1 MPNPLLSSSTVIT
14 TKANHKMPRRM
25 KHGALSV
32 RSRADI
38 PTSPHSTHNP
48 SACSC
53 DTEVEEWTKGKKHAY
68 FPFLALPSELRNKI
82 YSLVFSLAPQV
93 FDLDPSIFRFLH
105 SQKMLALFTVC
116 RQVHMEASHRFF
128 STHTFRLFPT
138 YPGRYFNTARP
149 LLARLP
155 PQYRSSIT
163 SLELR
168 LGPGWNAPPRGWV
181 VNDALGLKDCITV
194 RALKVFVE
202 CDPSDA
208 IFKGFRRGDGFYER
222 FSQNLLENVL
232 KEVPSIKLV
241 EFDAW
246 SSVKRT
252 GDMISGLRDVVL
264 RFEKVVG
271 WGPERGWDQELDK
284 VWLDAVLM
292 HGAGKLSKSV
302 AVFS

>member
-1 MPNPLLSSSTVIT
+1 MS
-14 TKANHKMPRRM
+14 RRIQ
-25 KHGALSV
+25 HGALSI
-32 RSRADI
+32 RSIAAT
-38 PTSPHSTHNP
+38 PTTPKSTHNQLTY
-48 SACSC
+48 SS
-53 DTEVEEWTKGKKHAY
+53 EGEEGSSKEEESAY
-68 FPFLALPSELRNKI
+68 FPFLSLPSELRNKI
-82 YSLVFSLAPQV
+82 YTLVFSLAPQV
-93 FDLDPSIFRFLH
+93 FDLDPSIFRLLH
-105 SQKMLALFTVC
+105 KHNMLALFTVC
-116 RQVHMEASHRFF
+116 RQIHHEASHRFF

-138 YPGRYFNTARP
+138 YPGRYFKTKRP

-155 PQYRSSIT
+155 SHYRSSIT

-181 VNDALGLKDCITV
+181 VNDALGLKDCINV
-194 RALKVFVE
+194 RVLKVFVE

-222 FSQNLLENVL
+222 FSQNLLEGVL
-232 KEVPSIKLV
+232 KDVASIKVV

-252 GDMISGLRDVVL
+252 GDMISGLGEVVSK
-264 RFEKVVG
+264 FEKVVG

-292 HGAGKLSKSV
+292 HGAGKLSTSV

>member
-1 MPNPLLSSSTVIT
+1 
-14 TKANHKMPRRM
+14 
-25 KHGALSV
+25 
-32 RSRADI
+32 
-38 PTSPHSTHNP
+38 
-48 SACSC
+48 
-53 DTEVEEWTKGKKHAY
+53 
-68 FPFLALPSELRNKI
+68 
-82 YSLVFSLAPQV
+82 
-93 FDLDPSIFRFLH
+93 
-105 SQKMLALFTVC
+105 
-116 RQVHMEASHRFF
+116 
-128 STHTFRLFPT
+128 
-138 YPGRYFNTARP
+138 
-149 LLARLP
+149 
-155 PQYRSSIT
+155 
-163 SLELR
+163 

-194 RALKVFVE
+194 RDLKVFVE

-222 FSQNLLENVL
+222 FSQNLLEDVL

-264 RFEKVVG
+264 RFNKVVG